1 MPRLVE
7 VRSRHNVRAR
17 VRSRRTRYA
26 AGVERGIR
34 KATAF
39 LLRESLRLV
48 PVDTGALRASART
61 RFEGEGLQTE
71 GWVSYNTHYAI
82 YVHEDLHAR
91 HAPGKT
97 AKYLER
103 PAREQAAEIRRIV
116 REECVRE
123 AQQQ

>member
-1 MPRLVE
+1 MPRLVT
-7 VRSRHNVRAR
+7 VTSRRNVRAR

-39 LLRESLRLV
+39 LLRESLKIV
-48 PVDTGALRASART
+48 PVDTGTLRASARAQ
-61 RFEGEGLQTE
+61 FEGAGLEIE
-71 GWVSYNTHYAI
+71 GWVSYNTHYAV
-82 YVHEDLHAR
+82 YVHEDLYAR
-91 HAPGKT
+91 HAAGKT

-103 PAREQAAEIRRIV
+103 PARERAEEIRHIIRDEV
-116 REECVRE
+116 RRE